1 MSTAPTTTPPII
13 SVRNLNVRLNGHH
26 ILHNVTFD
34 ILPGEVTCIVGPNGS
49 GKTTLIKVLLG
60 LMPYEGQVTVLDGVP
75 GSPNGRLGYVPQKL
89 DFDRTMP
96 LLVRDLLGLF
106 ADRKDRNDEHYLRC
120 LKRVG
125 AEQLLH
131 RRLGELS
138 GGEFQRVIMTL
149 ALHRHPQLLILD
161 EPAAG
166 VDVEGEA
173 VFYEI
178 LDSLRTEQGLSILLV
193 SHDLS
198 VVYQHATSVLC
209 LNHELICQGRPKEVL
224 NGTTMG
230 KLYGSGAV
238 YHHPERPH
246 PDVH

>member
-1 MSTAPTTTPPII
+1 MNTLMANDPII
-13 SVRNLNVRLNGHH
+13 SVRQLNVTLSGHH
-26 ILHNVTFD
+26 ILHNVSFD
-34 ILPGEVTCIVGPNGS
+34 IMPGEITCVVGPNGS

-60 LMPYEGQVTVLDGVP
+60 LMPYEGVITVLHGLP
-75 GSPNGRLGYVPQKL
+75 GAPQGRLGYVPQEL
-89 DFDRTMP
+89 GFDRTMP

-106 ADRKDRNDEHYLRC
+106 ADRKDRNNEHYLRC
-120 LKRVG
+120 LRRVG
-125 AEQLLH
+125 AEHLLP

-161 EPAAG
+161 EPASG

-178 LDSLRTEQGLSILLV
+178 LDSLRTEEGLSILLV

-198 VVYQHATSVLC
+198 VVYHHATSVLC
-209 LNHELICQGRPKEVL
+209 LNHELICHGRPQEVL
-224 NGTTMG
+224 TATTLG
-230 KLYGSGAV
+230 KLYGPGAI

-246 PDVH
+246 PEVH